1 MNKTL
6 NCSVLLIFKNTQ
18 SKDATEKTDM
28 DKQYM
33 QKKISC
39 RNTVHIHQKIEWWF
53 VCCKLPTK
61 EPKHV
66 CVRMWPTKLYY
77 KAQRARCTGAY
88 TYA

>member
-33 QKKISC
+33 QKK
-39 RNTVHIHQKIEWWF
+39 N
-53 VCCKLPTK
+53 
-61 EPKHV
+61 
-66 CVRMWPTKLYY
+66 
-77 KAQRARCTGAY
+77 
-88 TYA
+88 